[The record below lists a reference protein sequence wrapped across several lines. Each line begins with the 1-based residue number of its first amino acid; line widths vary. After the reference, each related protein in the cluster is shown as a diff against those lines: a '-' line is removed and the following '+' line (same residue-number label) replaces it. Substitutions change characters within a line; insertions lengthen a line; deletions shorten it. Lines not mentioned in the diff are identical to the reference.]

1 MGIHK
6 FRKGLD
12 LPIQG
17 SPRQTIEEAPVGESV
32 AVIATDYVGL
42 KARMEVQ
49 VGDTV
54 ERGQLLLEDRKN
66 PGVLFTAPAAGTVKA
81 INRGA
86 KRALLSVVIDLSD
99 AEKAGKGEDEHVTF
113 ESYSGKGADELSRED
128 VAALLKESGEWSA
141 LRQRPFSTVPAVDSE
156 PHALFINAMDTHP
169 LAPDL
174 DLVYAE
180 HREAFDLGVTL
191 LSKLTSGKTY
201 LCSGGSSKV
210 THGATPAQT
219 EVFDGPHPAGT
230 SGLHIHTLAPASA
243 KRASWYIGLQDVVA
257 IGKLFQTGKLFVE
270 RVYSLAGPVVKDPRV
285 LRTRRGVSTDLLTEG
300 QYKDCEPRIVAG
312 SVFGGR
318 QATGDVTGYMGRFTN
333 QVTVLAEGRERE
345 FLGWLGLG
353 ENRFSVIPAF
363 FSKAFP
369 NKTFAFTTNNMGSH
383 RAIVPIGMYEKVMPM
398 DLMPTF
404 LLRSLAVGD
413 LERAIELGC
422 LELDEEDLAL
432 CSFVCPGKNDYGPML
447 RSVLTTIEKEG

>member
-1 MGIHK
+1 MGTLGEQI
-6 FRKGLD
+6 
-12 LPIQG
+12 
-17 SPRQTIEEAPVGESV
+17 EAPTTIGPS
-32 AVIATDYVGL
+32 APPSHLA
-42 KARMEVQ
+42 MN
-49 VGDTV
+49 GD
-54 ERGQLLLEDRKN
+54 GALLLFADLDEPLHDLLSRITSV
-66 PGVLFTAPAAGTVKA
+66 GVEHVDVAD
-81 INRGA
+81 
-86 KRALLSVVIDLSD
+86 ALLRVVL
-99 AEKAGKGEDEHVTF
+99 
-113 ESYSGKGADELSRED
+113 
-128 VAALLKESGEWSA
+128 
-141 LRQRPFSTVPAVDSE
+141 
-156 PHALFINAMDTHP
+156 
-169 LAPDL
+169 
-174 DLVYAE
+174 
-180 HREAFDLGVTL
+180 
-191 LSKLTSGKTY
+191 
-201 LCSGGSSKV
+201 
-210 THGATPAQT
+210 
-219 EVFDGPHPAGT
+219 FDGPHPAGT

-257 IGKLFQTGKLFVE
+257 IGKLFQTGKVFVE

-285 LRTRRGVSTDLLTEG
+285 LRTRRGVSTDLLAEG